1 MAHSD
6 KFVYA
11 KLVRKTKLRNILL
24 RKEDTSVQNATLT
37 ASPAARLDR
46 LFPSIEESSTLLL
59 ACRRGDYSASRI
71 ARAVED
77 CDAHLLNL
85 NVTSDSEDLDNRIVA
100 ELRVSH
106 RNPESVS
113 RSLERYGYEVID
125 CCGAPLADD
134 SLMRSRYDE
143 LMHYLGL

>member
-1 MAHSD
+1 M
-6 KFVYA
+6 YA

-24 RKEDTSVQNATLT
+24 RKEDTSVQNVAIQP
-37 ASPAARLDR
+37 SPADRLDR
-46 LFPSIEESSTLLL
+46 LFPSVEESSTLLL

-71 ARAVED
+71 AMAVED

-85 NVTSDSEDLDNRIVA
+85 NITSDGEDLDNRIVA

-113 RSLERYGYEVID
+113 RSLERYGYQVLD
-125 CCGAPLADD
+125 ATGAPIGDE

-143 LMHYLGL
+143 LMHYLGI